1 MNSLFYVNNISSFSS
16 NTMLETIITECNK
29 LTLEEGLIGYED
41 KPNEVFRKSQVAFFK
56 DKNIPLNKLMY
67 NIATQVNDEHFGFD
81 INNTEHIQYSV
92 YNENDKGKYDW
103 HIDTNFFNNNFTQRK
118 LSIVLQLSDPTD
130 YEGGQLELDV
140 HTYGVKLAND
150 FKKYVNQKGTVIVF
164 PSFIRHRVTP
174 VTKGIRKSLIT
185 WVTVANFR

>member
-1 MNSLFYVNNISSFSS
+1 MNSIFYLSTISSFSNNAMIES
-16 NTMLETIITECNK
+16 IISECNK

-41 KPNEVFRKSQVAFFK
+41 KPNKVSRRSQIAFFE
-56 DKNIPLNKLMY
+56 DRNIPLNKLMY
-67 NIATQVNDEHFGFD
+67 NIATEVNEEHFGFD

-92 YNENDKGKYDW
+92 YDENDNGKYDW
-103 HIDTNFFNNNFTQRK
+103 HTDTNFLNNNFTQRK
-118 LSIVLQLSDPTD
+118 LSIILQLSEPTD

-140 HTYGVKLAND
+140 NTYGVKLADD
-150 FKKYVNQKGTVIVF
+150 FKRCANQKGAIIVF

-185 WVTVANFR
+185 WVTGPNFK